1 MRTSIHRTRIF
12 GVTWSLL
19 AAGALGC
26 ALEPEGED
34 LSTESA
40 SALTM
45 SLTSGQ
51 TVTGLAAS
59 GASSNDF
66 TIAIPPGT
74 SGVSMSYTGTGYCTL
89 RFNENAPPSAYA
101 YTAINPL
108 GIACNSSGTFWNV
121 KSGTLYLSL
130 VPLSH
135 TYPNVDGY
143 TNGSLTVTLLTTPLP
158 SVTSFSIPSQ
168 LNGGIRFDA
177 LVKLSG
183 PAPFP
188 FAVSIADNHAA
199 AASYFNIEFNAG
211 ESSKAISIFTD
222 PVTSNV
228 AGSFSASSGSSLV
241 TTPFT
246 VVPSGAGGG
255 GTSPVTKQKLTV
267 TATGR
272 SGYTVTSSPTGI
284 SVRVGSTGSYDFAT
298 GTSVRLA
305 VSGGKSAIWSGGCS
319 SNGARRTS
327 CTTTMNAARSVTA
340 NVQ

>member
-19 AAGALGC
+19 AAGAWGC

-45 SLTSGQ
+45 SLTSEQ

-177 LVKLSG
+177 LVKLDERLRFRLRS
-183 PAPFP
+183 PSP
-188 FAVSIADNHAA
+188 
-199 AASYFNIEFNAG
+199 
-211 ESSKAISIFTD
+211 
-222 PVTSNV
+222 
-228 AGSFSASSGSSLV
+228 
-241 TTPFT
+241 TTMP
-246 VVPSGAGGG
+246 PRL
-255 GTSPVTKQKLTV
+255 PIL
-267 TATGR
+267 
-272 SGYTVTSSPTGI
+272 TSS
-284 SVRVGSTGSYDFAT
+284 STLVNLRKRSRSSQIQSLQTLPDRFRH
-298 GTSVRLA
+298 RLA
-305 VSGGKSAIWSGGCS
+305 L
-319 SNGARRTS
+319 
-327 CTTTMNAARSVTA
+327 RS
-340 NVQ
+340 